1 MRETRI
7 AWPELGLIAATRG
20 MMGAGIGMLTASRLR
35 PRHRTRVGWA
45 LLVIGAASTIPL
57 AIRAVRRTRSPI
69 NGHARVY
76 EPATAAP
83 AS

>member
-7 AWPELGLIAATRG
+7 GWPELGLIAATRG
-20 MMGAGIGMLTASRLR
+20 MMGAGIGMLMATRLR
-35 PRHRTRVGWA
+35 PRQRARVGWV
-45 LLVIGAASTIPL
+45 LLAIGGLSTIPL

-69 NGHARVY
+69 DGQARVY
-76 EPATAAP
+76 EPAMAAP